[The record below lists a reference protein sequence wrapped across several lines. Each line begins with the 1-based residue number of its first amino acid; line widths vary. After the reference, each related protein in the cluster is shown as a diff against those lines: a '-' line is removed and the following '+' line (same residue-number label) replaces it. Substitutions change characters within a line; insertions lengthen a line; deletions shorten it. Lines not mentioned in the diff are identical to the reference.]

1 MKDINKNATTSQS
14 LQQDLDYMINEVR
27 IEYDDKIT
35 SLENQVAIYET
46 EISEKA
52 DLISSQEKEIKMLNS
67 QLEETFNKYGKMQEN
82 TTNVTAEKLKE
93 AQEKI

>member
-82 TTNVTAEKLKE
+82 TTNVTDEKLKE

>member
-67 QLEETFNKYGKMQEN
+67 QLEETFNKYGKM
-82 TTNVTAEKLKE
+82 
-93 AQEKI
+93 